1 MEIMRRNQL
10 QRNIGRLFVGVQRHV
25 CRLGGWGLVLL
36 ATLSFTSCLKEN
48 PKDQLDEDAI
58 YGSASE
64 IYTNA
69 VASLYNYIG
78 GANESEGIQGT
89 CRGIYDYN
97 TLTTDEAIIPIR
109 GGDWYDGGLWN
120 AMYQHKWTADDESL
134 YDTWKYIYKVIVLA
148 NKSLDIIDAKSS
160 LLTTN
165 QKDQFKAEVRAVRA
179 LMYYEAMDMFG
190 RIPVVLS
197 KEEAAIYS
205 PASSSSESSSSGSSE
220 SSSNSS
226 ESSSFGSKS
235 SSEISVTDANLSSQS
250 ERSETFRFIFS
261 ELQAV
266 LPYLPD
272 EHSNKEGNYY
282 GRITQPVV
290 NFLLAKLALNA
301 EIYMYD
307 DWTKGYDKRPKGKN
321 IYFVVEPASGASVL
335 KGGKAIET
343 RSKQLNAWETCIYYC
358 DKLAEEGYVL
368 EADDAFNFSTHNET
382 SKENI
387 FTIPMDKN
395 IYTNQF
401 HYLFRS
407 YHYAHGGV
415 LGWGSENGTCATI
428 STMKANHYGEADE
441 DARCKMNFVV
451 GEVKVDGKPVVQD
464 NGKPLVYQP
473 FEVMQ
478 NLTNSQY
485 VKTAGARMAKYEVDR
500 TSYMDGKLPSNDI
513 VLFRYADVL
522 LMKAE
527 AKVRNGEDGST
538 ELNRVRSRVGMPA
551 RPATLANILE
561 ERLLELV
568 WEGWR
573 RQDLIRFG
581 KFTGAYDLR
590 TPLKGESSGYTTVFP
605 IPQKCIDL
613 NKKLVQNKGY

>member
-1 MEIMRRNQL
+1 MKRYRF
-10 QRNIGRLFVGVQRHV
+10 LF
-25 CRLGGWGLVLL
+25 LLL
-36 ATLSFTSCLKEN
+36 AALFMTSCLDEH

-58 YGSASE
+58 YGSASD
-64 IYTNA
+64 IYINA

-97 TLTTDEAIIPIR
+97 TLTTDEAMIPIR

-120 AMYQHKWTADDESL
+120 AMYQHRWSADDQSL
-134 YDTWKYIYKVIVLA
+134 YDTWKYLYKVIVLA
-148 NKSLDIIDAKSS
+148 NKSLDIISNKSA
-160 LLTTN
+160 LLSAA
-165 QKDQFKAEVRAVRA
+165 QQEEYRAEIRAIRA
-179 LMYYEAMDMFG
+179 MFYYYAMDMFG
-190 RIPVVLS
+190 RIPLVLS
-197 KEEAAIYS
+197 SAEQLH
-205 PASSSSESSSSGSSE
+205 SSLFQGQTDRSS
-220 SSSNSS
+220 
-226 ESSSFGSKS
+226 
-235 SSEISVTDANLSSQS
+235 
-250 ERSETFRFIFS
+250 IFQFVFQ
-261 ELQAV
+261 ELQQV
-266 LPYLPD
+266 LPSLPD
-272 EHSNKEGNYY
+272 QHSNKEGNYY

-307 DWTKGYDKRPKGKN
+307 DWTQGYASRPKGSD
-321 IYFVVEPASGASVL
+321 IHFSVPASDASLRNGDKVDCR
-335 KGGKAIET
+335 K
-343 RSKQLNAWETCIYYC
+343 LNAWETCIYYC

-368 EADDAFNFSTHNET
+368 ESDDSFNFSTHNET

-407 YHYAHGGV
+407 YHYTHGGV
-415 LGWGSENGTCATI
+415 LGWGSENGTSATI
-428 STMKANHYGEADE
+428 STMKANHFGEADE
-441 DARCKMNFVV
+441 DVRCKMNFVAGV
-451 GEVKVDGKPVVQD
+451 VKVDGHELLMD
-464 NGKPLVYQP
+464 NGKPLEYQP
-473 FEVMQ
+473 FEVAQ
-478 NLTNSQY
+478 NLTNSKF

-500 TSYMDGKLPSNDI
+500 TSYMDGKLQSNDI
-513 VLFRYADVL
+513 VLFRYADAL

-527 AKVRNGEDGST
+527 AKVRNGENGDE
-538 ELNRVRSRVGMPA
+538 ELNRIRARVGMPY
-551 RPATLANILE
+551 RKATLDNILE

-590 TPLKGESSGYTTVFP
+590 TPLQGESSGYTSVFP

-613 NKKLVQNKGY
+613 NSELVQNKGYVNILK

>member
-1 MEIMRRNQL
+1 MKRYRF
-10 QRNIGRLFVGVQRHV
+10 LF
-25 CRLGGWGLVLL
+25 LLL
-36 ATLSFTSCLKEN
+36 AALSMTSCLDEH

-58 YGSASE
+58 YGSASD
-64 IYTNA
+64 IYINA

-78 GANESEGIQGT
+78 GANESEGLQGT

-97 TLTTDEAIIPIR
+97 TLTTDEAMIPIR

-120 AMYQHKWTADDESL
+120 AMYQHRWSADDQSL
-134 YDTWKYIYKVIVLA
+134 YDTWKYLYKVIVLA
-148 NKSLDIIDAKSS
+148 NKSLDIISNKSA
-160 LLTTN
+160 LLSAA
-165 QKDQFKAEVRAVRA
+165 QQEEYRAEIRAIRA
-179 LMYYEAMDMFG
+179 MFYYYAMDMFG
-190 RIPVVLS
+190 RVPLVLS
-197 KEEAAIYS
+197 SAEQLH
-205 PASSSSESSSSGSSE
+205 SSLFQGQTDRSS
-220 SSSNSS
+220 
-226 ESSSFGSKS
+226 
-235 SSEISVTDANLSSQS
+235 
-250 ERSETFRFIFS
+250 IFQFVFQ
-261 ELQAV
+261 ELQQV
-266 LPYLPD
+266 LPSLPD
-272 EHSNKEGNYY
+272 QHSNKEGNYY

-307 DWTKGYDKRPKGKN
+307 DWTQGYASRPKGSD
-321 IYFVVEPASGASVL
+321 IHFSVPASDASLRNGDKVDCR
-335 KGGKAIET
+335 K
-343 RSKQLNAWETCIYYC
+343 LNAWETCIYYC

-368 EADDAFNFSTHNET
+368 ESDDAFNFSTHNET

-407 YHYAHGGV
+407 YHYTHGGA

-441 DARCKMNFVV
+441 DARCKMNFVAGV
-451 GEVKVDGKPVVQD
+451 VKVDGHELLMD
-464 NGKPLVYQP
+464 NGKPLEYQP
-473 FEVMQ
+473 FEVAQ
-478 NLTNSQY
+478 NLTNSKF

-500 TSYMDGKLPSNDI
+500 TSYMDGKLQSNDI
-513 VLFRYADVL
+513 VLFRYADAL

-527 AKVRNGEDGST
+527 AKVRNGENGDE
-538 ELNRVRSRVGMPA
+538 ELNRIRARVGMPYCK
-551 RPATLANILE
+551 ATLDNILE

-590 TPLKGESSGYTTVFP
+590 TPLQGESSGYTTVFP

-613 NKKLVQNKGY
+613 NSELVQNKGYVNILK

>member
-1 MEIMRRNQL
+1 MKRYRF
-10 QRNIGRLFVGVQRHV
+10 LF
-25 CRLGGWGLVLL
+25 LLL
-36 ATLSFTSCLKEN
+36 AALSMTSCLNEH

-58 YGSASE
+58 YGSASD
-64 IYTNA
+64 IYINA

-97 TLTTDEAIIPIR
+97 TLTTDEAMIPIR

-120 AMYQHKWTADDESL
+120 AMYQHRWTADDQSL

-148 NKSLDIIDAKSS
+148 NKSLDIISSKSG
-160 LLTTN
+160 LLSAA
-165 QKDQFKAEVRAVRA
+165 QQQEYRAEVRAIRA
-179 LMYYEAMDMFG
+179 MFYYYAMDMFG
-190 RIPVVLS
+190 RIPLVLS
-197 KEEAAIYS
+197 TDEQRYS
-205 PASSSSESSSSGSSE
+205 SLFQGQTDRSSV
-220 SSSNSS
+220 
-226 ESSSFGSKS
+226 FHF
-235 SSEISVTDANLSSQS
+235 VFQ
-250 ERSETFRFIFS
+250 
-261 ELQAV
+261 ELQQV
-266 LPYLPD
+266 LPSLPD
-272 EHSNKEGNYY
+272 QHSNKEGNYY

-307 DWTKGYDKRPKGKN
+307 DWTQGYANRPKGSD
-321 IYFVVEPASGASVL
+321 IRFSVPAADASSHDGA
-335 KGGKAIET
+335 KE
-343 RSKQLNAWETCIYYC
+343 LNAWETCIYYC

-368 EADDAFNFSTHNET
+368 ESDDAFNFSTHNET

-407 YHYAHGGV
+407 YHYTHGGA

-441 DARCKMNFVV
+441 DARCKMNFVAGV
-451 GEVKVDGKPVVQD
+451 VKVDGHELLMD
-464 NGKPLVYQP
+464 NGKPLEYQP
-473 FEVMQ
+473 FEVAQ
-478 NLTNSQY
+478 NLTNSKFI
-485 VKTAGARMAKYEVDR
+485 KTAGARMAKYEVDR
-500 TSYMDGKLPSNDI
+500 TSYMDGKLQSNDI
-513 VLFRYADVL
+513 VLFRYADAL

-527 AKVRNGEDGST
+527 AKVRNGENGDE
-538 ELNRVRSRVGMPA
+538 ELNRIRARVGMPY
-551 RPATLANILE
+551 RKATLDNILE

-590 TPLKGESSGYTTVFP
+590 TPLQGESSGYTTVFP

-613 NKKLVQNKGY
+613 NSELVQNKGYVNILK

>member
-1 MEIMRRNQL
+1 MKRYRF
-10 QRNIGRLFVGVQRHV
+10 LF
-25 CRLGGWGLVLL
+25 LLL
-36 ATLSFTSCLKEN
+36 AALSMTSCLDEH

-58 YGSASE
+58 YGSASD
-64 IYTNA
+64 IYINA

-97 TLTTDEAIIPIR
+97 TLTTDEAMIPIR

-120 AMYQHKWTADDESL
+120 AMYQHRWTADDQSL

-148 NKSLDIIDAKSS
+148 NKSLDIISNKSA
-160 LLTTN
+160 LLSAA
-165 QKDQFKAEVRAVRA
+165 QQEEYRAEIRAIRA
-179 LMYYEAMDMFG
+179 MFYYYAMDMFG
-190 RIPVVLS
+190 RVPLVLS
-197 KEEAAIYS
+197 TDEQRYS
-205 PASSSSESSSSGSSE
+205 SLFQGQTDRSSV
-220 SSSNSS
+220 
-226 ESSSFGSKS
+226 FHF
-235 SSEISVTDANLSSQS
+235 VFQ
-250 ERSETFRFIFS
+250 
-261 ELQAV
+261 ELQQV
-266 LPYLPD
+266 LPSLPD
-272 EHSNKEGNYY
+272 QHSNKEGNYY

-307 DWTKGYDKRPKGKN
+307 DWTQGYANRPKGSD
-321 IYFVVEPASGASVL
+321 IHFSVPAAEASSHDGD
-335 KGGKAIET
+335 KE
-343 RSKQLNAWETCIYYC
+343 LNAWETCIYYC

-368 EADDAFNFSTHNET
+368 ESDDAFNFSTHNET

-407 YHYAHGGV
+407 YHYTHGGA

-441 DARCKMNFVV
+441 DARCKMNFVAGV
-451 GEVKVDGKPVVQD
+451 VKVDGHELLMD
-464 NGKPLVYQP
+464 NGKPLEYQP
-473 FEVMQ
+473 FEVAQ
-478 NLTNSQY
+478 NLTNSKFI
-485 VKTAGARMAKYEVDR
+485 KTAGARMAKYEVDR
-500 TSYMDGKLPSNDI
+500 TSYMDGKLQSNDI
-513 VLFRYADVL
+513 VLFRYVDAL

-527 AKVRNGEDGST
+527 AKVRNGENGDE
-538 ELNRVRSRVGMPA
+538 ELNRIRARVGMPY
-551 RPATLANILE
+551 RKATLDNILE

-590 TPLKGESSGYTTVFP
+590 TPLQGESSGYTTVFP

-613 NKKLVQNKGY
+613 NSELVQNKGYVNILK

>member
-1 MEIMRRNQL
+1 MKRYRF
-10 QRNIGRLFVGVQRHV
+10 LF
-25 CRLGGWGLVLL
+25 LLL
-36 ATLSFTSCLKEN
+36 AALSMTSCLDEH

-58 YGSASE
+58 YGSASD
-64 IYTNA
+64 IYINA

-97 TLTTDEAIIPIR
+97 TLTTDEAMIPIR

-120 AMYQHKWTADDESL
+120 AMYQHRWTADDQSL

-148 NKSLDIIDAKSS
+148 NKSLDIISSKSG
-160 LLTTN
+160 LLSAA
-165 QKDQFKAEVRAVRA
+165 QQEEYRAEVRAIRA
-179 LMYYEAMDMFG
+179 MFYYYAMDMFG
-190 RIPVVLS
+190 RVPLVLS
-197 KEEAAIYS
+197 TDEQRYS
-205 PASSSSESSSSGSSE
+205 SLFQGQTDRSSV
-220 SSSNSS
+220 
-226 ESSSFGSKS
+226 FHF
-235 SSEISVTDANLSSQS
+235 VFQ
-250 ERSETFRFIFS
+250 
-261 ELQAV
+261 ELQQV
-266 LPYLPD
+266 LPSLPD
-272 EHSNKEGNYY
+272 QHSNKEGNYY

-307 DWTKGYDKRPKGKN
+307 DWTRGYANRPKGSD
-321 IYFVVEPASGASVL
+321 IHFSVPAAEASSHDGD
-335 KGGKAIET
+335 KE
-343 RSKQLNAWETCIYYC
+343 LNAWETCIYYC

-368 EADDAFNFSTHNET
+368 ESDDAFNFSTHNET

-407 YHYAHGGV
+407 YHYTHGGA

-441 DARCKMNFVV
+441 DARCKMNFVAGV
-451 GEVKVDGKPVVQD
+451 VKVDGHELLMD
-464 NGKPLVYQP
+464 NGKPLEYQP
-473 FEVMQ
+473 FEVAQ
-478 NLTNSQY
+478 NLTNSKFI
-485 VKTAGARMAKYEVDR
+485 KTAGARMAKYEVDR
-500 TSYMDGKLPSNDI
+500 TSYMDGKLQSNDI
-513 VLFRYADVL
+513 VLFRYADAL

-527 AKVRNGEDGST
+527 AKVRNGENGDE
-538 ELNRVRSRVGMPA
+538 ELNRIRARVGMPY
-551 RPATLANILE
+551 RKATLDNILE

-590 TPLKGESSGYTTVFP
+590 TSLQGESSGYTTVFP

-613 NKKLVQNKGY
+613 NSELVQNKGYVNILK

>member
-1 MEIMRRNQL
+1 MKRYRF
-10 QRNIGRLFVGVQRHV
+10 LF
-25 CRLGGWGLVLL
+25 LLL
-36 ATLSFTSCLKEN
+36 AALSMTSCLDEH

-58 YGSASE
+58 YGSASD
-64 IYTNA
+64 IYINA

-97 TLTTDEAIIPIR
+97 TLTTDEAMIPIR

-120 AMYQHKWTADDESL
+120 AMYQHRWTADDQSL

-148 NKSLDIIDAKSS
+148 NKSLDIISS
-160 LLTTN
+160 RSVLLSAA
-165 QKDQFKAEVRAVRA
+165 QQEEYRAEVRAIRA
-179 LMYYEAMDMFG
+179 MFYYYAMDMFG
-190 RIPVVLS
+190 RVPLGLS
-197 KEEAAIYS
+197 TDEQRYS
-205 PASSSSESSSSGSSE
+205 SLFQGQTDRSSV
-220 SSSNSS
+220 
-226 ESSSFGSKS
+226 FHF
-235 SSEISVTDANLSSQS
+235 VFQ
-250 ERSETFRFIFS
+250 
-261 ELQAV
+261 ELQQV
-266 LPYLPD
+266 LPSLPD
-272 EHSNKEGNYY
+272 QHSNKEGNYY

-307 DWTKGYDKRPKGKN
+307 DWTQGYANRPKGSD
-321 IYFVVEPASGASVL
+321 IHFSVPAADASSH
-335 KGGKAIET
+335 GGDKE
-343 RSKQLNAWETCIYYC
+343 LNAWETCIYYC

-368 EADDAFNFSTHNET
+368 ESDDAFNFSTHNET

-407 YHYAHGGV
+407 YHYTHGGA

-441 DARCKMNFVV
+441 DARCKMNFVAGV
-451 GEVKVDGKPVVQD
+451 VKVDGHELLMD
-464 NGKPLVYQP
+464 NGKPLEYQP
-473 FEVMQ
+473 FEVAQ
-478 NLTNSQY
+478 NLTNSKFI
-485 VKTAGARMAKYEVDR
+485 KTAGARMAKYEVDR
-500 TSYMDGKLPSNDI
+500 TSYMDGKLQSNDI
-513 VLFRYADVL
+513 VLFRYADAL

-527 AKVRNGEDGST
+527 AKVRNGENGDE
-538 ELNRVRSRVGMPA
+538 ELNRIRARVGMPY
-551 RPATLANILE
+551 RKATLDNILE

-581 KFTGAYDLR
+581 KFTGVYDLR
-590 TPLKGESSGYTTVFP
+590 TPLQGESSGYTTVFP

-613 NKKLVQNKGY
+613 NSELVQNKGYVNILK

>member
-1 MEIMRRNQL
+1 M
-10 QRNIGRLFVGVQRHV
+10 
-25 CRLGGWGLVLL
+25 
-36 ATLSFTSCLKEN
+36 TSCLDEH

-58 YGSASE
+58 YGSASD
-64 IYTNA
+64 IYINA

-97 TLTTDEAIIPIR
+97 TLTTDEAMIPIR

-120 AMYQHKWTADDESL
+120 AMYQHRWSADDQSL
-134 YDTWKYIYKVIVLA
+134 YDTWKYLYKVIVLA
-148 NKSLDIIDAKSS
+148 NKSLDIISNKSA
-160 LLTTN
+160 LLSAA
-165 QKDQFKAEVRAVRA
+165 QQEEYRAEIRAIRA
-179 LMYYEAMDMFG
+179 MFYYYAMDMFG
-190 RIPVVLS
+190 RVPLVLS
-197 KEEAAIYS
+197 SAEQLH
-205 PASSSSESSSSGSSE
+205 SSLFQGQTDRSS
-220 SSSNSS
+220 
-226 ESSSFGSKS
+226 
-235 SSEISVTDANLSSQS
+235 
-250 ERSETFRFIFS
+250 IFQFVFQ
-261 ELQAV
+261 ELQQV
-266 LPYLPD
+266 LPSLPD
-272 EHSNKEGNYY
+272 QHSNKEGNYY

-307 DWTKGYDKRPKGKN
+307 DWTQGYASRPKGSD
-321 IYFVVEPASGASVL
+321 IHFFVPASDASLRNDDKVDFR
-335 KGGKAIET
+335 K
-343 RSKQLNAWETCIYYC
+343 LNAWETCIYYC

-368 EADDAFNFSTHNET
+368 ESDDSFNFSTHNET

-407 YHYAHGGV
+407 YHYTHGGV

-441 DARCKMNFVV
+441 DARCKMNFVAGV
-451 GEVKVDGKPVVQD
+451 VKVDGHELLMD
-464 NGKPLVYQP
+464 NGKPLEYQP
-473 FEVMQ
+473 FEVAQ
-478 NLTNSQY
+478 NLTNSKF

-500 TSYMDGKLPSNDI
+500 TSYMDGKLQSNDI
-513 VLFRYADVL
+513 VLFRYADAL

-527 AKVRNGEDGST
+527 AKVRNGENGDE
-538 ELNRVRSRVGMPA
+538 ELNRIRARVGMPY
-551 RPATLANILE
+551 RKATLDNILE

-590 TPLKGESSGYTTVFP
+590 TPLQGESSGYTTVFP

-613 NKKLVQNKGY
+613 NSELVQNKGYVNILK

>member
-1 MEIMRRNQL
+1 M
-10 QRNIGRLFVGVQRHV
+10 
-25 CRLGGWGLVLL
+25 
-36 ATLSFTSCLKEN
+36 TSCLDEH

-58 YGSASE
+58 YGSASD
-64 IYTNA
+64 IYINA

-97 TLTTDEAIIPIR
+97 TLTTDEAMIPIR

-120 AMYQHKWTADDESL
+120 AMYQHRWSADDQSL
-134 YDTWKYIYKVIVLA
+134 YDTWKYLYKVIVLA
-148 NKSLDIIDAKSS
+148 NKSLDIISNKSA
-160 LLTTN
+160 LLSAA
-165 QKDQFKAEVRAVRA
+165 QQEEYRAEIRAIRA
-179 LMYYEAMDMFG
+179 MFYYYAMDMFG
-190 RIPVVLS
+190 RVPLVL
-197 KEEAAIYS
+197 
-205 PASSSSESSSSGSSE
+205 SSSEQLHSSLFQGQTDRSS
-220 SSSNSS
+220 
-226 ESSSFGSKS
+226 
-235 SSEISVTDANLSSQS
+235 
-250 ERSETFRFIFS
+250 IFQFVFQ
-261 ELQAV
+261 ELQQV
-266 LPYLPD
+266 LPSLPD
-272 EHSNKEGNYY
+272 QHSNKEGNYY

-307 DWTKGYDKRPKGKN
+307 DWTQGYASRPKGSD
-321 IYFVVEPASGASVL
+321 IHFSVPASDASLRNGDKVDFR
-335 KGGKAIET
+335 K
-343 RSKQLNAWETCIYYC
+343 LNAWETCIYYC

-368 EADDAFNFSTHNET
+368 ESDDSFNFSTHNET

-407 YHYAHGGV
+407 YHYTHGGA

-441 DARCKMNFVV
+441 DARCKMNFVAGV
-451 GEVKVDGKPVVQD
+451 VKVDGHELLMD
-464 NGKPLVYQP
+464 NGKPLEYQP
-473 FEVMQ
+473 FEVAQ
-478 NLTNSQY
+478 NLTYNKF

-500 TSYMDGKLPSNDI
+500 TSYMDGKLQSNDI
-513 VLFRYADVL
+513 VLFRYADAL

-527 AKVRNGEDGST
+527 AKVRNGENGDE
-538 ELNRVRSRVGMPA
+538 ELNRIRARVGMPY
-551 RPATLANILE
+551 RKATLDNILE

-590 TPLKGESSGYTTVFP
+590 TPLQGESSGYTTVFP

-613 NKKLVQNKGY
+613 NSELVQNKGYVNILK

>member
-1 MEIMRRNQL
+1 MKRYRF
-10 QRNIGRLFVGVQRHV
+10 LF
-25 CRLGGWGLVLL
+25 LLL
-36 ATLSFTSCLKEN
+36 AALSMTSCLDEH

-58 YGSASE
+58 YGSASD
-64 IYTNA
+64 IYINA

-97 TLTTDEAIIPIR
+97 TLTTDEAMIPIR

-120 AMYQHKWTADDESL
+120 AMYQHRWTADDQSL

-148 NKSLDIIDAKSS
+148 NKSLDIISNKSG
-160 LLTTN
+160 LLSAG
-165 QKDQFKAEVRAVRA
+165 QQQEYRAEVRAIRA
-179 LMYYEAMDMFG
+179 LFYYYAMDMFG
-190 RIPVVLS
+190 RVPLTLS
-197 KEEAAIYS
+197 GDEQLYS
-205 PASSSSESSSSGSSE
+205 SLFQGQNDRSS
-220 SSSNSS
+220 
-226 ESSSFGSKS
+226 
-235 SSEISVTDANLSSQS
+235 
-250 ERSETFRFIFS
+250 IFHFVFQ
-261 ELQAV
+261 ELQQV

-272 EHSNKEGNYY
+272 QRSNMEGNYY

-307 DWTKGYDKRPKGKN
+307 DWTRGYANRPKGSD
-321 IYFVVEPASGASVL
+321 IHFSVPAVSDASSRSG
-335 KGGKAIET
+335 
-343 RSKQLNAWETCIYYC
+343 SKELNAWETCIYYC
-358 DKLAEEGYVL
+358 NQLSAEGYVL
-368 EADDAFNFSTHNET
+368 ESDDAFNFSTHNET

-407 YHYAHGGV
+407 YHYTHGGA

-428 STMKANHYGEADE
+428 STMKANRYGESDE
-441 DARCKMNFVV
+441 DTRCRMNFVAGV
-451 GEVKVDGKPVVQD
+451 VKVDGHELLMD
-464 NGKPLVYQP
+464 NGKPLEYQP
-473 FEVMQ
+473 FEVAQ
-478 NLTNSQY
+478 NLTNSKY
-485 VKTAGARMAKYEVDR
+485 IKTAGARMAKYEVDR
-500 TSYMDGKLPSNDI
+500 TSYMDGKLQSNDI

-527 AKVRNGEDGST
+527 AKVRNGENGDE
-538 ELNRVRSRVGMPA
+538 ELNMIRSRVGMPH
-551 RPATLANILE
+551 RKATLDNILE

-581 KFTGAYDLR
+581 KFTEAYDLR
-590 TPLKGESSGYTTVFP
+590 TPLQGESSGYTTVFP

-613 NKKLVQNKGY
+613 NKELEQNKGYK

>member
-1 MEIMRRNQL
+1 MKRYRF
-10 QRNIGRLFVGVQRHV
+10 LF
-25 CRLGGWGLVLL
+25 LLL
-36 ATLSFTSCLKEN
+36 AALSMTSCLDEH

-58 YGSASE
+58 YGSASD
-64 IYTNA
+64 IYINA

-97 TLTTDEAIIPIR
+97 TLTTDEAMIPIR

-120 AMYQHKWTADDESL
+120 AMYQHRWTADDQSL

-148 NKSLDIIDAKSS
+148 NKSLDIISSKSV
-160 LLTTN
+160 LLSAA
-165 QKDQFKAEVRAVRA
+165 QQQEYRAEVRAIRA
-179 LMYYEAMDMFG
+179 MFYYYAMDMFG
-190 RIPVVLS
+190 RVPLVLS
-197 KEEAAIYS
+197 TDEQRYS
-205 PASSSSESSSSGSSE
+205 SLFQGQTDRSSV
-220 SSSNSS
+220 
-226 ESSSFGSKS
+226 FHF
-235 SSEISVTDANLSSQS
+235 VFQ
-250 ERSETFRFIFS
+250 
-261 ELQAV
+261 ELQQV
-266 LPYLPD
+266 LPSLPD
-272 EHSNKEGNYY
+272 QHSNKEGNYY

-307 DWTKGYDKRPKGKN
+307 DWTQGYANRPKGSD
-321 IYFVVEPASGASVL
+321 IHFSVPAAEASSHDGD
-335 KGGKAIET
+335 KE
-343 RSKQLNAWETCIYYC
+343 LNAWETCIYYC

-368 EADDAFNFSTHNET
+368 ESDDAFNFSTHNET

-407 YHYAHGGV
+407 YHYTHGGA

-441 DARCKMNFVV
+441 DARCKMNFVAGV
-451 GEVKVDGKPVVQD
+451 VKVDGHELLMD
-464 NGKPLVYQP
+464 NGKPLEYQP
-473 FEVMQ
+473 FEVAQ
-478 NLTNSQY
+478 NLTNSKFI
-485 VKTAGARMAKYEVDR
+485 KTAGARMAKYEVDR
-500 TSYMDGKLPSNDI
+500 TSYMDGKLQSNDI
-513 VLFRYADVL
+513 VLFRYADAL

-527 AKVRNGEDGST
+527 AKVRNGENGDE
-538 ELNRVRSRVGMPA
+538 ELNRIRARVGMSY
-551 RPATLANILE
+551 RKATLDNILE

-581 KFTGAYDLR
+581 KFTGAYDLH
-590 TPLKGESSGYTTVFP
+590 TPLQGESSGYTTVFP

-613 NKKLVQNKGY
+613 NSELVQNKGYVNILK

>member
-1 MEIMRRNQL
+1 MKRYRF
-10 QRNIGRLFVGVQRHV
+10 LF
-25 CRLGGWGLVLL
+25 LLL
-36 ATLSFTSCLKEN
+36 AALSMTSCLDEH
-48 PKDQLDEDAI
+48 PKDQLNEDAI
-58 YGSASE
+58 YGSASD
-64 IYTNA
+64 IYINA

-97 TLTTDEAIIPIR
+97 TLTTDEAMIPIR

-120 AMYQHKWTADDESL
+120 AMYQHRWTADDQSL

-148 NKSLDIIDAKSS
+148 NKSLDIISNKSG
-160 LLTTN
+160 LLSAT
-165 QKDQFKAEVRAVRA
+165 QQEEYRAEVRAIRA
-179 LMYYEAMDMFG
+179 MFYYYAMDMFG
-190 RIPVVLS
+190 RVPLVLS
-197 KEEAAIYS
+197 
-205 PASSSSESSSSGSSE
+205 
-220 SSSNSS
+220 
-226 ESSSFGSKS
+226 
-235 SSEISVTDANLSSQS
+235 TDEQRYSSQFQGQTD
-250 ERSETFRFIFS
+250 RSSVFHFVFQ
-261 ELQAV
+261 ELQQV
-266 LPYLPD
+266 LPSLPD
-272 EHSNKEGNYY
+272 QHSNKEGNYY

-307 DWTKGYDKRPKGKN
+307 DWTQGYANRPKGSD
-321 IYFVVEPASGASVL
+321 IHFSVPAADVSSH
-335 KGGKAIET
+335 GGDKE
-343 RSKQLNAWETCIYYC
+343 LNAWETCIYYC

-368 EADDAFNFSTHNET
+368 ESDDAFNFSTHNET

-395 IYTNQF
+395 IYINQF

-407 YHYAHGGV
+407 YHYTHGGA

-441 DARCKMNFVV
+441 DARCKMNFVAGV
-451 GEVKVDGKPVVQD
+451 VKVDGHELLMD
-464 NGKPLVYQP
+464 NGKPLEYQP
-473 FEVMQ
+473 FEVAQ
-478 NLTNSQY
+478 NLTNSKFI
-485 VKTAGARMAKYEVDR
+485 KTAGARMAKYEVDR
-500 TSYMDGKLPSNDI
+500 TSYMDGKLQSNDI
-513 VLFRYADVL
+513 VLFRYADAL
-522 LMKAE
+522 LMKSE
-527 AKVRNGEDGST
+527 AKVRNGENGDE
-538 ELNRVRSRVGMPA
+538 ELNRIRARVGMPY
-551 RPATLANILE
+551 RKATLDNILE

-613 NKKLVQNKGY
+613 NSELVQNKGYVNILK

>member
-1 MEIMRRNQL
+1 MKRYRF
-10 QRNIGRLFVGVQRHV
+10 LF
-25 CRLGGWGLVLL
+25 LLL
-36 ATLSFTSCLKEN
+36 AALSMTSCLDEH

-58 YGSASE
+58 YGSASD
-64 IYTNA
+64 IYINA

-97 TLTTDEAIIPIR
+97 TLTTDEAMIPIR

-120 AMYQHKWTADDESL
+120 AMYQHRWTADDQSL

-148 NKSLDIIDAKSS
+148 NKSLDIISSKSG
-160 LLTTN
+160 LLSAA
-165 QKDQFKAEVRAVRA
+165 QQEEYRAEVRAIRA
-179 LMYYEAMDMFG
+179 LFYYYAMDMFG
-190 RIPVVLS
+190 RVPLVLS
-197 KEEAAIYS
+197 TDEQRYS
-205 PASSSSESSSSGSSE
+205 SLFQGQTDRSSV
-220 SSSNSS
+220 
-226 ESSSFGSKS
+226 FH
-235 SSEISVTDANLSSQS
+235 
-250 ERSETFRFIFS
+250 FIFQ
-261 ELQAV
+261 ELQQV
-266 LPYLPD
+266 LPSLPD
-272 EHSNKEGNYY
+272 QHSNKEGNYY

-307 DWTKGYDKRPKGKN
+307 DWTQGYANRPKGSD
-321 IYFVVEPASGASVL
+321 IRFSVPAADASSHDGA
-335 KGGKAIET
+335 KE
-343 RSKQLNAWETCIYYC
+343 LNAWETCIYYC

-368 EADDAFNFSTHNET
+368 ESDDAFNFSTHNET

-395 IYTNQF
+395 IYINQF

-407 YHYAHGGV
+407 YHYTHGGA

-441 DARCKMNFVV
+441 DARCKMNFVAGV
-451 GEVKVDGKPVVQD
+451 VKVDGHELLMD
-464 NGKPLVYQP
+464 NGKPLEYQP
-473 FEVMQ
+473 FEVAQ
-478 NLTNSQY
+478 NLTNSKFI
-485 VKTAGARMAKYEVDR
+485 KTAGARMAKYEVDR
-500 TSYMDGKLPSNDI
+500 TSYMDGKLQSNDI
-513 VLFRYADVL
+513 VLFRYADAL

-527 AKVRNGEDGST
+527 AKVRNGENGDE
-538 ELNRVRSRVGMPA
+538 ELNRIRARVGMPY
-551 RPATLANILE
+551 RKATLDNILE

-590 TPLKGESSGYTTVFP
+590 TPLQGESSGYTTVFP

-613 NKKLVQNKGY
+613 NSELVQNKGYVNILK

>member
-1 MEIMRRNQL
+1 MKRYRF
-10 QRNIGRLFVGVQRHV
+10 LF
-25 CRLGGWGLVLL
+25 LLL
-36 ATLSFTSCLKEN
+36 AALSMTSCLDEH

-58 YGSASE
+58 YGSASD
-64 IYTNA
+64 IYINA

-97 TLTTDEAIIPIR
+97 TLTTDEAMIPIR

-120 AMYQHKWTADDESL
+120 AMYQHRWSADDQSL
-134 YDTWKYIYKVIVLA
+134 YDTWKYLYKVIVLA
-148 NKSLDIIDAKSS
+148 NKSLDIISNKSA
-160 LLTTN
+160 LLSAA
-165 QKDQFKAEVRAVRA
+165 QQEEYRAEIRAIRA
-179 LMYYEAMDMFG
+179 MFYYYAMDMFG
-190 RIPVVLS
+190 RVPLVLS
-197 KEEAAIYS
+197 NAEQLH
-205 PASSSSESSSSGSSE
+205 SSLFQGQTDRSS
-220 SSSNSS
+220 
-226 ESSSFGSKS
+226 
-235 SSEISVTDANLSSQS
+235 
-250 ERSETFRFIFS
+250 IFQFVFQ
-261 ELQAV
+261 ELQQV
-266 LPYLPD
+266 LPSLPD
-272 EHSNKEGNYY
+272 QHSNKEGNYY

-307 DWTKGYDKRPKGKN
+307 DWTQGYASRPKGSD
-321 IYFVVEPASGASVL
+321 IHFSVPASDASLRNGDKVDFR
-335 KGGKAIET
+335 K
-343 RSKQLNAWETCIYYC
+343 LNAWETCIYYC

-368 EADDAFNFSTHNET
+368 ESDDSFNFSTHNET

-407 YHYAHGGV
+407 YHYTHGGA

-441 DARCKMNFVV
+441 DVRCKMNFVAGV
-451 GEVKVDGKPVVQD
+451 VKVDGHELLMD
-464 NGKPLVYQP
+464 NGKPLEYQP
-473 FEVMQ
+473 FEVAQ
-478 NLTNSQY
+478 NLTNSKF

-500 TSYMDGKLPSNDI
+500 TSYMDGKLQSNDI
-513 VLFRYADVL
+513 VLFRYVDAL

-527 AKVRNGEDGST
+527 AKVRNGENGDE
-538 ELNRVRSRVGMPA
+538 ELNRIRARVGMPY
-551 RPATLANILE
+551 RKATLDNILE

-590 TPLKGESSGYTTVFP
+590 TPLQDESSGYTTVFP

-613 NKKLVQNKGY
+613 NSELVQNKGYVNILK

>member
-1 MEIMRRNQL
+1 MKRYRF
-10 QRNIGRLFVGVQRHV
+10 LF
-25 CRLGGWGLVLL
+25 LLL
-36 ATLSFTSCLKEN
+36 AALSMTSCLDEH

-58 YGSASE
+58 YGSASD
-64 IYTNA
+64 IYINA

-97 TLTTDEAIIPIR
+97 TLTTDEAMIPIR

-120 AMYQHKWTADDESL
+120 AMYQHRWSADDQSL

-148 NKSLDIIDAKSS
+148 NKSLDIISSKSG
-160 LLTTN
+160 LLSAA
-165 QKDQFKAEVRAVRA
+165 QQEEYRAEVRAIRA
-179 LMYYEAMDMFG
+179 MFYYYAMDMFG
-190 RIPVVLS
+190 RVPLVLS
-197 KEEAAIYS
+197 
-205 PASSSSESSSSGSSE
+205 
-220 SSSNSS
+220 
-226 ESSSFGSKS
+226 
-235 SSEISVTDANLSSQS
+235 TDEQRYSSQFQGQTD
-250 ERSETFRFIFS
+250 RSSVFHFVFQ
-261 ELQAV
+261 ELQQV
-266 LPYLPD
+266 LPSLPD
-272 EHSNKEGNYY
+272 QHSNKEGNYY

-307 DWTKGYDKRPKGKN
+307 DWTQGYANRPKGSD
-321 IYFVVEPASGASVL
+321 IHFSVPAADASSHDGD
-335 KGGKAIET
+335 KE
-343 RSKQLNAWETCIYYC
+343 LNAWETCIYYC

-368 EADDAFNFSTHNET
+368 ESDDAFNFSTHNET

-407 YHYAHGGV
+407 YHYTHGGA

-441 DARCKMNFVV
+441 DARCKMNFVAGV
-451 GEVKVDGKPVVQD
+451 VKVDGHELLMD
-464 NGKPLVYQP
+464 NGKPLEYQP
-473 FEVMQ
+473 FEVAQ
-478 NLTNSQY
+478 NLTNSKFI
-485 VKTAGARMAKYEVDR
+485 KTAGARMAKYEVDR
-500 TSYMDGKLPSNDI
+500 TSYMDGKLQSNDI
-513 VLFRYADVL
+513 VLFRYADAL

-527 AKVRNGEDGST
+527 AKVRNGENGDE
-538 ELNRVRSRVGMPA
+538 ELNRIRARVGMSY
-551 RPATLANILE
+551 RKATLDNILE

-590 TPLKGESSGYTTVFP
+590 TPLQGESSGYTTVFP

-613 NKKLVQNKGY
+613 NSELVQNKGYVNILK

>member
-1 MEIMRRNQL
+1 MKRYRF
-10 QRNIGRLFVGVQRHV
+10 LF
-25 CRLGGWGLVLL
+25 LLL
-36 ATLSFTSCLKEN
+36 AALFMTSCLDEH

-58 YGSASE
+58 YGSASD
-64 IYTNA
+64 IYINA

-97 TLTTDEAIIPIR
+97 TLTTDEAMIPIR

-120 AMYQHKWTADDESL
+120 AMYQHRWSADDQSL
-134 YDTWKYIYKVIVLA
+134 YDTWKYLYKVIVLA
-148 NKSLDIIDAKSS
+148 NKSLDIISNKSA
-160 LLTTN
+160 LLSAA
-165 QKDQFKAEVRAVRA
+165 QQEEYRAEIRAIRA
-179 LMYYEAMDMFG
+179 MFYYYAMDMFG
-190 RIPVVLS
+190 RVPLVLS
-197 KEEAAIYS
+197 SAEQLH
-205 PASSSSESSSSGSSE
+205 SSLFQGQTDRSS
-220 SSSNSS
+220 
-226 ESSSFGSKS
+226 
-235 SSEISVTDANLSSQS
+235 
-250 ERSETFRFIFS
+250 IFQFVFQ
-261 ELQAV
+261 ELQQV
-266 LPYLPD
+266 LPSLPD
-272 EHSNKEGNYY
+272 QHSNKEGNYY

-307 DWTKGYDKRPKGKN
+307 DWTQGYASRPKGRD
-321 IYFVVEPASGASVL
+321 IHFSVPASDASLRNGDKVDCR
-335 KGGKAIET
+335 K
-343 RSKQLNAWETCIYYC
+343 LNAWETCIYYC

-368 EADDAFNFSTHNET
+368 ESDDSFNFSTHNET

-407 YHYAHGGV
+407 YHYTHGGV

-428 STMKANHYGEADE
+428 STMKANHYGETDE
-441 DARCKMNFVV
+441 DARCKMNFVAGV
-451 GEVKVDGKPVVQD
+451 VKVDGHELLMD
-464 NGKPLVYQP
+464 NGKPLEYQP
-473 FEVMQ
+473 FEVAQ
-478 NLTNSQY
+478 NLTNSKF

-500 TSYMDGKLPSNDI
+500 TSYMDGKLQSNYI
-513 VLFRYADVL
+513 VLFRYADAL

-527 AKVRNGEDGST
+527 AKVRNGENGDE
-538 ELNRVRSRVGMPA
+538 ELNRIRARVGMPY
-551 RPATLANILE
+551 RKATLDNILE

-590 TPLKGESSGYTTVFP
+590 TPLQGESSGYTTVFP

-613 NKKLVQNKGY
+613 NSELVQNKGYVNILK

>member
-1 MEIMRRNQL
+1 MKRYRF
-10 QRNIGRLFVGVQRHV
+10 LF
-25 CRLGGWGLVLL
+25 LLL
-36 ATLSFTSCLKEN
+36 AALSMTSCLDEH

-58 YGSASE
+58 YGSASD
-64 IYTNA
+64 IYINA

-97 TLTTDEAIIPIR
+97 TLTTDEAMIPIR

-120 AMYQHKWTADDESL
+120 AMYQHRWTADDQSL

-148 NKSLDIIDAKSS
+148 NKSLDIISSKSG
-160 LLTTN
+160 LLSAA
-165 QKDQFKAEVRAVRA
+165 QQQEYRAEVRAIRA
-179 LMYYEAMDMFG
+179 MFYYYAMDMFG
-190 RIPVVLS
+190 RVPLVLS
-197 KEEAAIYS
+197 TDEQRYS
-205 PASSSSESSSSGSSE
+205 SLFQGQTDRSSV
-220 SSSNSS
+220 
-226 ESSSFGSKS
+226 FHF
-235 SSEISVTDANLSSQS
+235 VFQ
-250 ERSETFRFIFS
+250 
-261 ELQAV
+261 ELQQV
-266 LPYLPD
+266 LPSLPD
-272 EHSNKEGNYY
+272 QHSNKEGNYY

-307 DWTKGYDKRPKGKN
+307 DWTQGYANRPKGSD
-321 IYFVVEPASGASVL
+321 IHFSVPAAEASSHDGV
-335 KGGKAIET
+335 KE
-343 RSKQLNAWETCIYYC
+343 LNAWETCIYYC

-368 EADDAFNFSTHNET
+368 ESDDAFNFSAHNET

-407 YHYAHGGV
+407 YHYTHGGV

-428 STMKANHYGEADE
+428 STMKANHYDEADE
-441 DARCKMNFVV
+441 DARCKMNFVAGV
-451 GEVKVDGKPVVQD
+451 VKVDGHELLMD
-464 NGKPLVYQP
+464 NGKPLEYQP
-473 FEVMQ
+473 FEVAQ
-478 NLTNSQY
+478 NLTNSKFI
-485 VKTAGARMAKYEVDR
+485 KTAGARMAKYEVDR
-500 TSYMDGKLPSNDI
+500 TSYMDGKLQSNDI
-513 VLFRYADVL
+513 VLFRYADAL

-527 AKVRNGEDGST
+527 AKVRNGENGDE
-538 ELNRVRSRVGMPA
+538 ELNRIRARVGMPY
-551 RPATLANILE
+551 RKATLDNILE

-590 TPLKGESSGYTTVFP
+590 TPLQGESSGYTTVFP

-613 NKKLVQNKGY
+613 NSELVQNKGYVNILK

>member
-1 MEIMRRNQL
+1 MKRYRF
-10 QRNIGRLFVGVQRHV
+10 LF
-25 CRLGGWGLVLL
+25 LLL
-36 ATLSFTSCLKEN
+36 AALSMTSCLDEH

-58 YGSASE
+58 YGSASD
-64 IYTNA
+64 IYINA

-78 GANESEGIQGT
+78 GANESEGLQGT

-97 TLTTDEAIIPIR
+97 TLTTDEAMIPIR

-120 AMYQHKWTADDESL
+120 AMYQHRWSADDQSL
-134 YDTWKYIYKVIVLA
+134 YDTWKYLYKVIVLA
-148 NKSLDIIDAKSS
+148 NKSLDIISNKSA
-160 LLTTN
+160 LLSAA
-165 QKDQFKAEVRAVRA
+165 QQEEYRAEIRAIRA
-179 LMYYEAMDMFG
+179 MFYYYAMDMFG
-190 RIPVVLS
+190 RVPLVLS
-197 KEEAAIYS
+197 SAEQLH
-205 PASSSSESSSSGSSE
+205 SSLFQGQTDRSS
-220 SSSNSS
+220 
-226 ESSSFGSKS
+226 
-235 SSEISVTDANLSSQS
+235 
-250 ERSETFRFIFS
+250 IFQFVFQ
-261 ELQAV
+261 ELQQV
-266 LPYLPD
+266 LPSLPD
-272 EHSNKEGNYY
+272 QHSNKEGNYY

-307 DWTKGYDKRPKGKN
+307 DWTQGYASRPKGSD
-321 IYFVVEPASGASVL
+321 IHFSVPASDASSHDGD
-335 KGGKAIET
+335 KE
-343 RSKQLNAWETCIYYC
+343 LNAWETCIYYC

-368 EADDAFNFSTHNET
+368 ESDDAFNFSTHNET

-407 YHYAHGGV
+407 YHYTHGGA

-441 DARCKMNFVV
+441 DARCKMNFVAGV
-451 GEVKVDGKPVVQD
+451 VKVDGHELLMD
-464 NGKPLVYQP
+464 NGKPLEYQP
-473 FEVMQ
+473 FEVAQ
-478 NLTNSQY
+478 NLTNSKFI
-485 VKTAGARMAKYEVDR
+485 KTAGARMAKYEVDR
-500 TSYMDGKLPSNDI
+500 TSYMDGKLQSNDI
-513 VLFRYADVL
+513 VLFRYADAL

-527 AKVRNGEDGST
+527 AKVRNGENGDE
-538 ELNRVRSRVGMPA
+538 ELNRIRARVGMPY
-551 RPATLANILE
+551 RKATLDNILE

-590 TPLKGESSGYTTVFP
+590 TPLQGESSGYTTVFP

-613 NKKLVQNKGY
+613 NSELVQNKGYVNILK

>member
-1 MEIMRRNQL
+1 MKRYRF
-10 QRNIGRLFVGVQRHV
+10 LF
-25 CRLGGWGLVLL
+25 LLL
-36 ATLSFTSCLKEN
+36 AALSMTSCLDEH

-58 YGSASE
+58 YGSASD
-64 IYTNA
+64 IYINA

-97 TLTTDEAIIPIR
+97 TLTTDEAMIPIR

-120 AMYQHKWTADDESL
+120 AMYQHRWSADDQSL
-134 YDTWKYIYKVIVLA
+134 YDTWKYLYKVIVLA
-148 NKSLDIIDAKSS
+148 NKSLDIISNKSA
-160 LLTTN
+160 LLSAA
-165 QKDQFKAEVRAVRA
+165 QQEEYRAEIRAIRA
-179 LMYYEAMDMFG
+179 MSYYYAMDMFG
-190 RIPVVLS
+190 RVPLVLS
-197 KEEAAIYS
+197 SAEQLH
-205 PASSSSESSSSGSSE
+205 SSLFQGQTDRSS
-220 SSSNSS
+220 
-226 ESSSFGSKS
+226 
-235 SSEISVTDANLSSQS
+235 
-250 ERSETFRFIFS
+250 IFQFVFQ
-261 ELQAV
+261 ELQQV
-266 LPYLPD
+266 LPSLPD
-272 EHSNKEGNYY
+272 QHSNKEGNYY

-307 DWTKGYDKRPKGKN
+307 DWTQGYASRPKGSD
-321 IYFVVEPASGASVL
+321 IHFSVPASDASLRNGDKVDCR
-335 KGGKAIET
+335 K
-343 RSKQLNAWETCIYYC
+343 LNAWETCIYYC

-368 EADDAFNFSTHNET
+368 ESDDSFNFSTHNET

-407 YHYAHGGV
+407 YHYTHGGV

-441 DARCKMNFVV
+441 DARCKMNFVA
-451 GEVKVDGKPVVQD
+451 GEVKVDGHELLMD
-464 NGKPLVYQP
+464 NGKPLEYQP
-473 FEVMQ
+473 FEVAQ
-478 NLTNSQY
+478 NLTNSKF

-500 TSYMDGKLPSNDI
+500 TSYMDGKLQSNDI
-513 VLFRYADVL
+513 VLFRYADAL

-527 AKVRNGEDGST
+527 AKVRNGENGDE
-538 ELNRVRSRVGMPA
+538 ELNRIRARVGMPY
-551 RPATLANILE
+551 RKATLDNILE

-590 TPLKGESSGYTTVFP
+590 TPLRALKKVPVFG
-605 IPQKCIDL
+605 KT
-613 NKKLVQNKGY
+613 NKKAASYCTSEQFSDGQILNLFCLTQWLR

>member
-1 MEIMRRNQL
+1 MKRYRF
-10 QRNIGRLFVGVQRHV
+10 LF
-25 CRLGGWGLVLL
+25 LLL
-36 ATLSFTSCLKEN
+36 AALSMTSCLDEH

-58 YGSASE
+58 YGSASD
-64 IYTNA
+64 IYINA

-97 TLTTDEAIIPIR
+97 TLTTDEAMIPIR

-120 AMYQHKWTADDESL
+120 AMYQHRWGADDQSL
-134 YDTWKYIYKVIVLA
+134 YDTWKYLYKVIVLA
-148 NKSLDIIDAKSS
+148 NKSLDIISNKSA
-160 LLTTN
+160 LLSAA
-165 QKDQFKAEVRAVRA
+165 QQEEYRAEIRAVRA
-179 LMYYEAMDMFG
+179 MFYYYAMDMFG
-190 RIPVVLS
+190 RVPLVLS
-197 KEEAAIYS
+197 SAEQLH
-205 PASSSSESSSSGSSE
+205 SSLFQGQ
-220 SSSNSS
+220 
-226 ESSSFGSKS
+226 
-235 SSEISVTDANLSSQS
+235 T
-250 ERSETFRFIFS
+250 ERSSIFQFVFQ
-261 ELQAV
+261 ELQQV
-266 LPYLPD
+266 LPSLPD
-272 EHSNKEGNYY
+272 QHSNKEGNYY

-307 DWTKGYDKRPKGKN
+307 DWTQGYASRPKGSD
-321 IYFVVEPASGASVL
+321 IHFSVPASAASLRNDDKV
-335 KGGKAIET
+335 GS
-343 RSKQLNAWETCIYYC
+343 RQLNAWETCIYYC

-368 EADDAFNFSTHNET
+368 ESDDSFNFSTHNET

-407 YHYAHGGV
+407 YHYTHGGA

-441 DARCKMNFVV
+441 DVRCKMNFVAGV
-451 GEVKVDGKPVVQD
+451 VKVDGHELLMD
-464 NGKPLVYQP
+464 NGKPLEYQP
-473 FEVMQ
+473 FEVAQ
-478 NLTNSQY
+478 NLTNSKF

-500 TSYMDGKLPSNDI
+500 TSYMDGKLQSNDI
-513 VLFRYADVL
+513 VLFRYADAL

-527 AKVRNGEDGST
+527 AKVRNGENGDE
-538 ELNRVRSRVGMPA
+538 ELNRIRARVGMPY
-551 RPATLANILE
+551 RKATLDNILE

-590 TPLKGESSGYTTVFP
+590 TPLQGESSGYTTVFP

-613 NKKLVQNKGY
+613 NSELVQNKGYVNILK